1 MTHVVNKRTKA
12 KVAITRLFA
21 AGLIFAVFQLTACV
35 EIATSPGPRPTRG
48 SSAYP
53 SAGRVDSRDA
63 DRLRRVM
70 IPLIRAMDRPCRID
84 QVRVGIIDQNEINA
98 ANASS
103 CAIYVTMGL

>member
-1 MTHVVNKRTKA
+1 MRRVMSKRRKRKA
-12 KVAITRLFA
+12 TLTRLFA
-21 AGLIFAVFQLTACV
+21 AGLVLALFQLTACV
-35 EIATSPGPRPTRG
+35 EIATSPGPRPSRD

-70 IPLIRAMDRPCRID
+70 IPLIRAMDRQYRID

-98 ANASS
+98 AP
-103 CAIYVTMGL
+103 